1 MGVGRGVSPPEGC
14 DGLRAHV
21 SLSPLRPSLTLGK
34 VDVRVRQGEYG
45 TIPTAGDGRRH
56 CRWVKEE
63 KTWHTGDRLAGADGI
78 RFKFLG
84 KLGCRLFIVL

>member
-63 KTWHTGDRLAGADGI
+63 KTFHPYSSQLFPLGAV
-78 RFKFLG
+78 
-84 KLGCRLFIVL
+84 FIPSAMRTP